1 MKKVIIVVAVLLLAC
16 SILPVMGQTHLGVLA
31 GLNLANINVGD
42 KGEGEEY
49 SMRTVFGFGGVASF
63 GLSEMMSLQF
73 EPAYMQKG
81 TKVKFDGQDA
91 GDYKLTYIDV
101 PVLLKIAF
109 GQSNVKPYALVGGN
123 IGFLLSAK
131 AAPTQGDEI
140 DIKDETESLDY
151 GLNFGAGVNIPM
163 GSNQFFIE
171 GQYALGLADITKPQE
186 ILGETFDSSDKN
198 TGILI
203 KVGILF
209 PLGGQ

>member
-1 MKKVIIVVAVLLLAC
+1 MQKVVIAVSILLLVCFVIPA
-16 SILPVMGQTHLGVLA
+16 MGQTQLGVLA

-42 KGEGEEY
+42 KEEGVEY

-63 GLSEMMSLQF
+63 GLSEMMMLQL

-81 TKVKFDGQDA
+81 TKVKFDGQEA
-91 GDYKLTYIDV
+91 GDYKLAYIDI
-101 PVLLKIAF
+101 PVLLKIVF

-123 IGFLLSAK
+123 IGFLMSAK
-131 AAPTQGDEI
+131 AAPTQGEEV
-140 DIKDETESLDY
+140 DIKEDLESLDY

-163 GSNQFFIE
+163 GTNQFFIE
-171 GQYALGLADITKPQE
+171 AQYALGLADITKPEE

-198 TGILI
+198 TGIHI

-209 PLGGQ
+209 PLGQ

>member
-1 MKKVIIVVAVLLLAC
+1 MKKVIIVVAMLLLAC
-16 SILPVMGQTHLGVLA
+16 AVIPVMAQTHLGPMA
-31 GLNLANINVGD
+31 ALNLANVNIAD
-42 KGEGEEY
+42 KEAGEEY

-63 GLSEMMSLQF
+63 GLSEMMALQF

-81 TKVKFDGQDA
+81 TKVKFDGQDV
-91 GDYKLTYIDV
+91 GDVKLTYIDV

-123 IGFLLSAK
+123 IGFLMSSK
-131 AAPTQGDEI
+131 FAPAQGDEQ

-163 GSNQFFIE
+163 GTNQFFIE
-171 GQYALGLADITKPQE
+171 AQYALGLSDITKPVE
-186 ILGETFDSSDKN
+186 VLGETFDSSDKN
-198 TGILI
+198 TGIHI
-203 KVGILF
+203 NVGILF